1 MKTSSQRNNY
11 IFFTRN
17 VLTKPEAKLVQVA
30 NSANAAANL
39 GYSTVLVY
47 SHKGLTSH
55 NPISLIRP
63 FSPRKPEEKLAKL
76 YNLQEKLKVAPL
88 SMPWFVDKFGGKL
101 TNSST
106 LISKYYFPFHILPTT
121 KIVHTRDW
129 NFVKVAIRH
138 GIPAIY
144 EHHHHEDKKFEPE
157 IVKNPLFTIAITVA
171 DTVRESMIQNGM
183 PPEKVVKMHNGYSQL
198 FATRQPEAAEEWREK
213 LLQDKYQ
220 HMVVYSGALYP
231 FKGVDLLIDVAK
243 DLPHVQ
249 FVFAG
254 GKEEQV
260 QAYQQMAR
268 EKQVTNTTFLGY
280 IEHHKLGSLL
290 QAADILAHPHC
301 SGNAST
307 FTSPLKFFDYM
318 AAGTPIV
325 STEIPPLMEFKP
337 ANVVAAWCEP
347 DNPQEFARCIKH
359 VLETRPRKIEGYS
372 NSLEFV
378 KQFTWENRI
387 QKILSY
393 VDDSMRPVAMN

>member
-1 MKTSSQRNNY
+1 MKTSFQRNNY

-17 VLTKPEAKLVQVA
+17 VLTNPEAKLVQVA

-106 LISKYYFPFHILPTT
+106 LVSKYYFPFHILPTT

-129 NFVKVAIRH
+129 NFVKLAIMH

-198 FATRQPEAAEEWREK
+198 FATRQPEAAEEWRK
-213 LLQDKYQ
+213 NC
-220 HMVVYSGALYP
+220 
-231 FKGVDLLIDVAK
+231 FKINTNIWLSILEHCIHLKGLI
-243 DLPHVQ
+243 
-249 FVFAG
+249 
-254 GKEEQV
+254 
-260 QAYQQMAR
+260 Y
-268 EKQVTNTTFLGY
+268 
-280 IEHHKLGSLL
+280 
-290 QAADILAHPHC
+290 
-301 SGNAST
+301 
-307 FTSPLKFFDYM
+307 
-318 AAGTPIV
+318 
-325 STEIPPLMEFKP
+325 
-337 ANVVAAWCEP
+337 
-347 DNPQEFARCIKH
+347 
-359 VLETRPRKIEGYS
+359 
-372 NSLEFV
+372 
-378 KQFTWENRI
+378 
-387 QKILSY
+387 
-393 VDDSMRPVAMN
+393 